1 MGISLWSEQTQEER
15 IGSKLLEDKGYVSK
29 VCLCRPTSV
38 PVINCFPPPG
48 MGKERGTTFTKGN
61 YWCRPQPAVSALL
74 WVQRTKSRGLQKSC
88 GEKGQ
93 HVHSLSERA
102 LTVPGQAFIAFWEYC
117 IKEGLHSS
125 LSDSND
131 QTVDNI
137 PRTMR
142 AYSESGSIS

>member
-1 MGISLWSEQTQEER
+1 MGVMAHPMRTPASGVR
-15 IGSKLLEDKGYVSK
+15 
-29 VCLCRPTSV
+29 SV
-38 PVINCFPPPG
+38 VDV
-48 MGKERGTTFTKGN
+48 TTN
-61 YWCRPQPAVSALL
+61 SH
-74 WVQRTKSRGLQKSC
+74 GLQKSC